1 MSAYHVVWNGSM
13 HRADEVNNSLLGD
26 GWRVKQTL
34 ADLGDH
40 ARRPKPETRGRP
52 VETRR
57 CISRKLAKKP
67 TQICRSCGV
76 KWRQQ
81 GTEGLCL
88 GCHRENFAS

>member
-1 MSAYHVVWNGSM
+1 MTDYTVIWNGRGAM
-13 HRADEVNNSLLGD
+13 PHQEADAAY
-26 GWRVKQTL
+26 WRTKFTL

-40 ARRPKPETRGRP
+40 ARPVKPIETRGRKA
-52 VETRR
+52 ETRR
-57 CISRKLAKKP
+57 YISRKLAKKP